1 MKEPETGKKENT
13 GKSGYSITTWRLHL
27 WCRHPEWLRTTQEFY
42 NRIAEFYYNLLLDH
56 TDLWEM
62 GSQQTLRELEIMSIP
77 GRGGRIPS
85 DPLPWQKVPLYFRR
99 AAANEGIASAKSYLS
114 RFAQDEKIGRA
125 EKLNAAVTYYKGMYQ
140 DFSAKEIT
148 LRVWTGDT
156 WTWMHCRLS
165 GRAFPEN
172 ARLMSPSVVFEYK
185 YDMLH
190 VPVRQNNEN
199 TATVRQRMQAGCRI
213 LCIQFR
219 NEVAGI
225 TDSSV
230 ERLFA
235 GYAPLIKENNH
246 KLSASHS
253 SQAEEYYWDA
263 IEKIQR
269 CDWNI
274 GYVGRSKQYVDNIT
288 KNIAIFADRY
298 PDKTINVIILG
309 EILDLRILED
319 KKNVICTKL
328 GFKFPFPKSFFR
340 KLDVAIAGAGSA
352 TLCCREHV
360 PTIVADAGTTNA
372 AGILGYTV
380 SSSIFNPESDRTYC
394 EWLEDILVD
403 KKLEKMKQIYE
414 MPKIDVNKVYQEH
427 MEFIYKSE
435 QSHEY
440 FDFIAHPQKNY
451 TFEDKIKYFLKGTF
465 PGLYKAYKLKRG

>member
-56 TDLWEM
+56 TDLWEL

-148 LRVWTGDT
+148 LCVWTGDT

-165 GRAFPEN
+165 GRDFPEN

-213 LCIQFR
+213 LCIQFTNSDAFAVGVVLDGTGQEIAVKFWKGG
-219 NEVAGI
+219 NEY
-225 TDSSV
+225 SHHC
-230 ERLFA
+230 R
-235 GYAPLIKENNH
+235 
-246 KLSASHS
+246 KLL
-253 SQAEEYYWDA
+253 
-263 IEKIQR
+263 EKIQKSQEAT
-269 CDWNI
+269 
-274 GYVGRSKQYVDNIT
+274 GGRQTGRVDQKYWMHLKHLSEHYGHQVTSQILR
-288 KNIAIFADRY
+288 FAVEQDVSVIVLPRY
-298 PDKTINVIILG
+298 ISYH
-309 EILDLRILED
+309 RW
-319 KKNVICTKL
+319 
-328 GFKFPFPKSFFR
+328 
-340 KLDVAIAGAGSA
+340 
-352 TLCCREHV
+352 H
-360 PTIVADAGTTNA
+360 
-372 AGILGYTV
+372 
-380 SSSIFNPESDRTYC
+380 
-394 EWLEDILVD
+394 
-403 KKLEKMKQIYE
+403 
-414 MPKIDVNKVYQEH
+414 
-427 MEFIYKSE
+427 
-435 QSHEY
+435 
-440 FDFIAHPQKNY
+440 
-451 TFEDKIKYFLKGTF
+451 
-465 PGLYKAYKLKRG
+465 

>member
-1 MKEPETGKKENT
+1 MQKLYIMFCYIEDVGGGQIYVNSKVPWLEAAGWDVIVFSPLTERSDSIVPWTNLAKFAANKVEGLNKSPEFWRKKKIKAVLEQLQSKCR
-13 GKSGYSITTWRLHL
+13 GEYSEIII
-27 WCRHPEWLRTTQEFY
+27 ES
-42 NRIAEFYYNLLLDH
+42 H
-56 TDLWEM
+56 TDYFAEW
-62 GSQQTLRELEIMSIP
+62 GEL
-77 GRGGRIPS
+77 
-85 DPLPWQKVPLYFRR
+85 L
-99 AAANEGIASAKSYLS
+99 
-114 RFAQDEKIGRA
+114 A
-125 EKLNAAVTYYKGMYQ
+125 EKLNAKNICYLLDEQLELYG
-140 DFSAKEIT
+140 AKEF
-148 LRVWTGDT
+148 LY
-156 WTWMHCRLS
+156 
-165 GRAFPEN
+165 F
-172 ARLMSPSVVFEYK
+172 K
-185 YDMLH
+185 Y
-190 VPVRQNNEN
+190 R
-199 TATVRQRMQAGCRI
+199 
-213 LCIQFR
+213 R

-225 TDSSV
+225 TDSSI
-230 ERLFA
+230 ERLFT

-298 PDKTINVIILG
+298 PDKTINLVILG
-309 EILDLRILED
+309 EILDLRILEN

-328 GFKFPFPKSFFR
+328 GFKFPIPKSFFR

-427 MEFIYKSE
+427 MEFIYNSE
-435 QSHEY
+435 QKHEY

-465 PGLYKAYKLKRG
+465 PGLYKVYKLK

>member
-85 DPLPWQKVPLYFRR
+85 DPLPWKKVPLYFRR

-140 DFSAKEIT
+140 EFSAKEIT

-213 LCIQFR
+213 LCIQFT
-219 NEVAGI
+219 NSDAFAAGVVLDGTGQEI
-225 TDSSV
+225 AV
-230 ERLFA
+230 KFWK
-235 GYAPLIKENNH
+235 GGKEYSH
-246 KLSASHS
+246 HCRKLL
-253 SQAEEYYWDA
+253 
-263 IEKIQR
+263 EKIQKSQEAT
-269 CDWNI
+269 
-274 GYVGRSKQYVDNIT
+274 GGRQTGRVD
-288 KNIAIFADRY
+288 
-298 PDKTINVIILG
+298 
-309 EILDLRILED
+309 
-319 KKNVICTKL
+319 
-328 GFKFPFPKSFFR
+328 
-340 KLDVAIAGAGSA
+340 
-352 TLCCREHV
+352 
-360 PTIVADAGTTNA
+360 
-372 AGILGYTV
+372 
-380 SSSIFNPESDRTYC
+380 
-394 EWLEDILVD
+394 
-403 KKLEKMKQIYE
+403 
-414 MPKIDVNKVYQEH
+414 
-427 MEFIYKSE
+427 
-435 QSHEY
+435 
-440 FDFIAHPQKNY
+440 QKY
-451 TFEDKIKYFLKGTF
+451 WTFL
-465 PGLYKAYKLKRG
+465 

>member
-1 MKEPETGKKENT
+1 MQKLYIMFCYIEDVGGGQIYVNSKVPWLEAAGWDVIVFSPLTERSDSIVPWTNLAKFAANKVEGLNKSPEFWRKKKMKAVLEQLQSKC
-13 GKSGYSITTWRLHL
+13 SGEYSEIII
-27 WCRHPEWLRTTQEFY
+27 ES
-42 NRIAEFYYNLLLDH
+42 H
-56 TDLWEM
+56 TDYFAEW
-62 GSQQTLRELEIMSIP
+62 GEL
-77 GRGGRIPS
+77 
-85 DPLPWQKVPLYFRR
+85 L
-99 AAANEGIASAKSYLS
+99 
-114 RFAQDEKIGRA
+114 A
-125 EKLNAAVTYYKGMYQ
+125 EKLNAKNICYLLDEQLELYG
-140 DFSAKEIT
+140 AKEF
-148 LRVWTGDT
+148 LY
-156 WTWMHCRLS
+156 
-165 GRAFPEN
+165 F
-172 ARLMSPSVVFEYK
+172 K
-185 YDMLH
+185 Y
-190 VPVRQNNEN
+190 R
-199 TATVRQRMQAGCRI
+199 
-213 LCIQFR
+213 R

-230 ERLFA
+230 ERLFT

-298 PDKTINVIILG
+298 PDKTINVVILG

-328 GFKFPFPKSFFR
+328 GFKFPIPKSFFR

-427 MEFIYKSE
+427 MEFIYNSE
-435 QSHEY
+435 QRHEY

>member
-1 MKEPETGKKENT
+1 MQKLYIMFCYIDDVGGGQIYVNSKVPWLEAAGWDVIVFSPLTERSDSIVPWTNLAKFAANKVEGLNKSPEFWSKKKMKAVLEQLQSKC
-13 GKSGYSITTWRLHL
+13 SGEYSEIII
-27 WCRHPEWLRTTQEFY
+27 ES
-42 NRIAEFYYNLLLDH
+42 H
-56 TDLWEM
+56 TDYFAEW
-62 GSQQTLRELEIMSIP
+62 GEL
-77 GRGGRIPS
+77 
-85 DPLPWQKVPLYFRR
+85 L
-99 AAANEGIASAKSYLS
+99 
-114 RFAQDEKIGRA
+114 A
-125 EKLNAAVTYYKGMYQ
+125 EKLNAKNICYLLDEQLELYG
-140 DFSAKEIT
+140 AKEF
-148 LRVWTGDT
+148 LY
-156 WTWMHCRLS
+156 
-165 GRAFPEN
+165 F
-172 ARLMSPSVVFEYK
+172 K
-185 YDMLH
+185 Y
-190 VPVRQNNEN
+190 R
-199 TATVRQRMQAGCRI
+199 
-213 LCIQFR
+213 R

-328 GFKFPFPKSFFR
+328 GFKFPIPKSFFR

>member
-1 MKEPETGKKENT
+1 MQKLYIMFCYIEDVGGGQIYVNSKVPWLEAAGWDVIVFSPLTERSDSIVPWTNLAKFAANKVEGLNKSPEFWRKKKVKAVLEQLQS
-13 GKSGYSITTWRLHL
+13 KCSGEYSEIII
-27 WCRHPEWLRTTQEFY
+27 ES
-42 NRIAEFYYNLLLDH
+42 H
-56 TDLWEM
+56 TDYFAEW
-62 GSQQTLRELEIMSIP
+62 GEL
-77 GRGGRIPS
+77 
-85 DPLPWQKVPLYFRR
+85 L
-99 AAANEGIASAKSYLS
+99 
-114 RFAQDEKIGRA
+114 A
-125 EKLNAAVTYYKGMYQ
+125 EKLNAKNICYLLDEQLELYG
-140 DFSAKEIT
+140 AKEF
-148 LRVWTGDT
+148 LY
-156 WTWMHCRLS
+156 
-165 GRAFPEN
+165 F
-172 ARLMSPSVVFEYK
+172 K
-185 YDMLH
+185 Y
-190 VPVRQNNEN
+190 R
-199 TATVRQRMQAGCRI
+199 
-213 LCIQFR
+213 R

-230 ERLFA
+230 ERLFT

-263 IEKIQR
+263 VEKIQR

-298 PDKTINVIILG
+298 PDKTINVVILG

-328 GFKFPFPKSFFR
+328 GFKFPIPKSFFR

-380 SSSIFNPESDRTYC
+380 SSSIFNPESNRTYC

-427 MEFIYKSE
+427 MEFIYNSE
-435 QSHEY
+435 QKHEY

-451 TFEDKIKYFLKGTF
+451 TFEDKIKYFLKGIF

>member
-1 MKEPETGKKENT
+1 MQKLYIMFCYIEDVGGGQIYVNSKVPWLEAAGWDVIVFSPLTERSDSIVPWTNLAKFAANKVEGLNKSPEFWRKKKVKAVLEQLQS
-13 GKSGYSITTWRLHL
+13 KCSGEYSEIII
-27 WCRHPEWLRTTQEFY
+27 ES
-42 NRIAEFYYNLLLDH
+42 H
-56 TDLWEM
+56 TDYFAEW
-62 GSQQTLRELEIMSIP
+62 GEL
-77 GRGGRIPS
+77 
-85 DPLPWQKVPLYFRR
+85 L
-99 AAANEGIASAKSYLS
+99 
-114 RFAQDEKIGRA
+114 A
-125 EKLNAAVTYYKGMYQ
+125 EKLNAKNICYLLDEQLELYG
-140 DFSAKEIT
+140 AKEF
-148 LRVWTGDT
+148 LY
-156 WTWMHCRLS
+156 
-165 GRAFPEN
+165 F
-172 ARLMSPSVVFEYK
+172 K
-185 YDMLH
+185 Y
-190 VPVRQNNEN
+190 R
-199 TATVRQRMQAGCRI
+199 
-213 LCIQFR
+213 R

-230 ERLFA
+230 ERLFT

-298 PDKTINVIILG
+298 PDKTINVVILG

-328 GFKFPFPKSFFR
+328 GFKFPIPKSFFR

-380 SSSIFNPESDRTYC
+380 SSSIFNPESNRTYC

-427 MEFIYKSE
+427 MEFIYNSE
-435 QSHEY
+435 QKHEY

-451 TFEDKIKYFLKGTF
+451 TFEDKIKYFLKGIF